1 MQAVHSELRAGRT
14 SLAAGERQDRLR
26 RERERWGAAQV
37 RGGRRVVVW
46 WFGGGTWD
54 VGVMMDVRRRGSKV
68 LACCQQAGKG
78 IRQGTQ
84 QDPERAARPVAP
96 SPERAT
102 KVFPASAEGEAAAR
116 PREAAR
122 AMMVEK
128 RIVIKCWGP

>member
-1 MQAVHSELRAGRT
+1 MPVPAPNVSCFAAFT
-14 SLAAGERQDRLR
+14 VIVSLA
-26 RERERWGAAQV
+26 
-37 RGGRRVVVW
+37 
-46 WFGGGTWD
+46 
-54 VGVMMDVRRRGSKV
+54 
-68 LACCQQAGKG
+68 QAGGVCVKTSG
-78 IRQGTQ
+78 PVEPH
-84 QDPERAARPVAP
+84 PERAARPVAP